1 MENNLIETGIDGCVI
16 DLMPTFE
23 KNDGGV
29 FHMLP
34 GGSGNADWYGG
45 EILDVY
51 GFFSKEPHA
60 MRGGHYHP
68 KLNEYFFPLSGTSLW
83 ILSDFRESS
92 PTFGKTITLTIGD
105 TQEQSDVPNYPLNQ
119 HPRLRVPAGVYHA
132 IAPLSE
138 DGFTVV
144 ALGTTP
150 FDKEDYVYPTVDEV
164 PEMKNILKTFSIT
177 PS

>member
-16 DLMPTFE
+16 TLMPAFE
-23 KNDGGV
+23 KNGGGV

-45 EILDVY
+45 NILDVY
-51 GFFSKEPHA
+51 GFFSKEPNA
-60 MRGGHYHP
+60 IRGGHYHP
-68 KLNEYFFPLSGTSLW
+68 KLNEYFFPVSGTSLW
-83 ILSDFRESS
+83 ILSDFRTTS
-92 PTFGKTITLTIGD
+92 PTFGKTVSITLGD
-105 TQEQSDVPNYPLNQ
+105 KPEE

-132 IAPLSE
+132 IAPLTA
-138 DGFTVV
+138 DGFTII

-164 PEMKNILKTFSIT
+164 PDMKSILETFGIQS
-177 PS
+177 P